1 MDMVDRAR
9 LICAASELLDG
20 GRGGRFSVLREDKTL
35 PAFVVRYGG
44 GVHAYLNQC
53 AHISVELDW
62 AEGEFFESSGLYL
75 MCTTHGATYEP
86 DTGFCVSGPCKGR
99 RLTALAVVEQ
109 DGNVY
114 LTDEELNHG

>member
-1 MDMVDRAR
+1 MR
-9 LICAASELLDG
+9 LICAGSVLHDG
-20 GRGGRFSVLREDKTL
+20 GKGIRFSVLRNGKTL

-44 GVHAYLNQC
+44 GVYAYLNQC
-53 AHISVELDW
+53 AHIAVELDW
-62 AEGEFFESSGLYL
+62 VEGEFFESSGLYL

-99 RLTALAVVEQ
+99 HLASLAVIER

-114 LTDEELNHG
+114 LSEENPHHG